1 MLIGWLLIKM
11 LAWISL
17 TALAMMLSLIAS
29 ELFHR
34 ALIPRLVSGGHV
46 SEDVHK
52 PNRPKVPEPA
62 GPAVYLSFAVS
73 MMIISQLAGSSVLEG
88 VVASTGLAFL
98 IGLVDDLSPLG
109 PKTKPLLLI
118 LPALLLAV
126 SGGIVPRPYL
136 PILGRARL
144 YYTYWVVLAT
154 MFTVF
159 SNGVNMMDALNGMMP
174 SSVFASTL
182 PLLPV
187 LIALGSYTSL
197 LSLVALYGSLI
208 PYYVRN
214 RYPAEVFGGDSNS
227 LFVGAAL
234 ASIAAMSN
242 TEAFFAISLL
252 PFMVSGFSILASIGG
267 LLERRD
273 IRTRPVTVEG
283 GIIRAN
289 PNREA
294 PISLIAILTSSEGKT
309 ESRIVKEVVIISLI
323 SGVLSCATFF
333 LLTPR

>member
-1 MLIGWLLIKM
+1 MLT
-11 LAWISL
+11 WIFL
-17 TALAMMLSLIAS
+17 VALALVLSLIAS

-34 ALIPRLVSGGHV
+34 TLIPRLIERGYV

-52 PNRPKVPEPA
+52 SGRPKIPEPA
-62 GPAVYLSFAVS
+62 GPAVYLAFAISV
-73 MMIISQLAGSSVLEG
+73 MIISHLAGSTALDG

-98 IGLVDDLSPLG
+98 IGLLDDLSPLG
-109 PKTKPLLLI
+109 PKTKPLLLV

-126 SGGIVPRPYL
+126 SGAIVPRPYL

-144 YYTYWVVLAT
+144 YYAYWIVLAA

-182 PLLPV
+182 PLVPV
-187 LIALGSYTSL
+187 LIALGSYAGL
-197 LSLVALYGSLI
+197 LSLIALYGSLI
-208 PYYVRN
+208 PYYLRN
-214 RYPAEVFGGDSNS
+214 RYPAKVFGGDSNS

-234 ASIAAMSN
+234 ASIASISN

-273 IRTRPVTVEG
+273 IKIRPVVVEEG
-283 GIIRAN
+283 VIRAN
-289 PNREA
+289 PDGKA
-294 PISLIAILTSSEGKT
+294 PISLIAVLTCQEGKT
-309 ESRIVKEVVIISLI
+309 EPRIVREVIAISLL
-323 SGVLSCATFF
+323 SGILSSTTFF

>member
-1 MLIGWLLIKM
+1 MLT
-11 LAWISL
+11 WIPL
-17 TALAMMLSLIAS
+17 TALAMVLSLVAS

-34 ALIPRLVSGGHV
+34 TWIPRLVSKGYV

-52 PNRPKVPEPA
+52 PGRPKVPEPA
-62 GPAVYLSFAVS
+62 GPAVYLSFAIS
-73 MMIISQLAGSSVLEG
+73 MMVVSHLAGSVALEG
-88 VVASTGLAFL
+88 VIASTGLAFL
-98 IGLVDDLSPLG
+98 IGLLDDLSPLG

-118 LPALLLAV
+118 VPALLLAV
-126 SGGIVPRPYL
+126 SGEIVPRPYL

-144 YYTYWVVLAT
+144 YYIYWIVLAAI
-154 MFTVF
+154 FTVF

-187 LIALGSYTSL
+187 LIALGSHAGL
-197 LSLVALYGSLI
+197 LSLIALYGSLI
-208 PYYVRN
+208 PYYMRN
-214 RYPAEVFGGDSNS
+214 RYPAKVFGGDSNS

-234 ASIAAMSN
+234 ASVAAISN

-252 PFMVSGFSILASIGG
+252 PFMVSGFSILVSIGG

-273 IRTRPVTVEG
+273 IRVRPVIVEG
-283 GIIRAN
+283 GVIRAN
-289 PNREA
+289 PSKEA
-294 PISLIAILTSSEGKT
+294 PISLIAILTSYEGKV
-309 ESRIVKEVVIISLI
+309 EPRIVKEVVVISLI
-323 SGVLSCATFF
+323 SGLLSCFTFF